1 MFSDFFLGMQQDLKL
16 FLLPPVICAVF
27 RLIFILVYRPKKTP
41 RGEWRKWLTCF
52 RYGFWWGMD
61 FNAYVFLVPL
71 LLVSV
76 PGAFLPSYFVVGDM
90 VRMGLLLVY
99 AAALYTAFIAKMIFY
114 AHFHDTFNQTVW
126 LGRNADKR
134 NFADIFFHQNHGA
147 WLLLGY
153 LPYLALCWLAGNA
166 LLALPSVSYPV
177 LTEGMRQYAVNTLV
191 FIGAV
196 LLFYWLRYGG
206 TLRHR
211 LKPEWDEVPM
221 IVKEDV
227 FLGKATVDDL
237 IALKMVR
244 RRPANEMLRHS
255 DEESHAI
262 LRAAFPLGERTAHA
276 PLEAFRRAAQGSGIT
291 PPRHIF
297 FLLAES
303 YGQVYFDAPYAGLN
317 LMEAGVKFRAHPHT
331 VSISNFLSSGMI
343 SQPSLVSLL
352 LGVYDADMELNE
364 DARFW
369 NGTLPTSL
377 PLQLRALGYRTS
389 FWYGGGLNWG
399 SLAHFIPALGFDE
412 AHGGLDICPADAP
425 RTWLG
430 IYDHIFL
437 EEAARRIC
445 AEECGQSSFHFLYT
459 TSNHGPYL
467 LPLEEY
473 GFDAERLMGKAG
485 EALQKGSLKYRGLG
499 CAWYAD
505 RALCRFIAQM
515 QEAFPDSLFIVTG
528 DHQGG
533 EVPLI
538 AGVTERRE
546 LLLRERMMAAFSM
559 HHPQLTQEIFA
570 GNMIGGHMNIL
581 PTIFELIAP
590 KGFSY
595 YALEKPLTEPIERV
609 VTPYAWLTREEIGRY
624 EDRTAQDLTVTA
636 GDLPRRFDTER
647 FTAERDAYTEL
658 TAYYVRHPELL
669 MR

>member
-1 MFSDFFLGMQQDLKL
+1 
-16 FLLPPVICAVF
+16 
-27 RLIFILVYRPKKTP
+27 
-41 RGEWRKWLTCF
+41 
-52 RYGFWWGMD
+52 
-61 FNAYVFLVPL
+61 
-71 LLVSV
+71 
-76 PGAFLPSYFVVGDM
+76 
-90 VRMGLLLVY
+90 
-99 AAALYTAFIAKMIFY
+99 
-114 AHFHDTFNQTVW
+114 
-126 LGRNADKR
+126 
-134 NFADIFFHQNHGA
+134 
-147 WLLLGY
+147 
-153 LPYLALCWLAGNA
+153 
-166 LLALPSVSYPV
+166 
-177 LTEGMRQYAVNTLV
+177 
-191 FIGAV
+191 
-196 LLFYWLRYGG
+196 
-206 TLRHR
+206 
-211 LKPEWDEVPM
+211 
-221 IVKEDV
+221 
-227 FLGKATVDDL
+227 
-237 IALKMVR
+237 
-244 RRPANEMLRHS
+244 
-255 DEESHAI
+255 
-262 LRAAFPLGERTAHA
+262 
-276 PLEAFRRAAQGSGIT
+276 
-291 PPRHIF
+291 
-297 FLLAES
+297 
-303 YGQVYFDAPYAGLN
+303 
-317 LMEAGVKFRAHPHT
+317 MEAGVKFRAHPHT

-412 AHGGLDICPADAP
+412 AHGGLDICPVDAP

-445 AEECGQSSFHFLYT
+445 AEGGGQPSFHFLYT

-473 GFDAERLMGKAG
+473 GFDAERLMGRAG
-485 EALQKGSLKYRGLG
+485 DALQKGSLKYRGLG

-570 GNMIGGHMNIL
+570 GNTIGGHMNIL

-624 EDRTAQDLTVTA
+624 EDRIAQDLTVTA